1 MKYRTME
8 KSYTREDLL
17 EVLASY
23 DRMIDRNAKEYPT
36 ACLSDIQA
44 SIQFVLEAN
53 QYENQYKSYATPIEV
68 K

>member
-1 MKYRTME
+1 MKYRTV
-8 KSYTREDLL
+8 KKPYTREQLL
-17 EVLASY
+17 EVLAGY

-36 ACLSDIQA
+36 VCLSDIQA

-53 QYENQYKSYATPIEV
+53 QYENQYKSYITQIEV